1 MSNPYNRPNPVPLQR
16 DPFQTPT
23 AKRPA
28 DRYYKEAKPARR
40 FSLWRVNTPQLDQH
54 QRARFLSARA
64 KARWTWLAILF
75 VPLLIAGVWA
85 GKYFSAY
92 FDTRSGISAYQ
103 NEDFRQAEKKFE
115 SVLSQ
120 HISRQA
126 AQQHYNHGTVMHMRG
141 FFYKAVM
148 DFEKAFTLA
157 PEAEVEFRCLVMIN
171 LVHSTTGL
179 AQDDAADGQDYAKQ
193 AEALRASGDPA
204 ATDDLGYTADEL
216 QDFADEAFE
225 WAAQGF
231 AEAQEL
237 VLIRRA
243 VCDEADPPQS
253 QQEQD
258 ERDQQ
263 QEEEL
268 EELERQQRESEQ
280 NQSDSQPQEPDG
292 EGGGSEED
300 EEQQRQQELED
311 RNNQAQQ
318 NREDGEEREAGGDQ
332 PDGSGGGG
340 QGDQQGG
347 GGGQGDQQG
356 GGGSDP
362 GDQQGGGDGQG
373 TEQDGDG
380 EEDGNGGGGTGQ
392 DGDQGGSSRP
402 TPKW

>member
-1 MSNPYNRPNPVPLQR
+1 MSNPYNRSNPVPQQR
-16 DPFQTPT
+16 DPFQTSATP
-23 AKRPA
+23 KRPA
-28 DRYYKEAKPARR
+28 DRYYKDAKPARR
-40 FSLWRVNTPQLDQH
+40 FSLWRVDTPQLDQH
-54 QRARFLSARA
+54 QRARYLSARA
-64 KARWTWLAILF
+64 KARWTWLAILL

-103 NEDFRQAEKKFE
+103 NEDFRQAQKKFD
-115 SVLSQ
+115 SVLSL

-141 FFYKAVM
+141 NFYEAVA
-148 DFEKAFTLA
+148 DFEQAFILA

-179 AQDDAADGQDYAKQ
+179 AQEDAVEGQDLAKQ
-193 AEALRASGDPA
+193 ADALRASGDPA

-216 QDFADEAFE
+216 QDLADTAFE
-225 WAAQGF
+225 YAAQGF
-231 AEAQEL
+231 ADAQEL

-243 VCDEADPPQS
+243 VCDEANPPQS

-268 EELERQQRESEQ
+268 EELERQQQESEQ
-280 NQSDSQPQEPDG
+280 NQSDAQPQEPDG
-292 EGGGSEED
+292 EGGNSEE

-311 RNNQAQQ
+311 RNNEAQQ
-318 NREDGEEREAGGDQ
+318 NREDGEERENGGDQ
-332 PDGSGGGG
+332 PDGEGGGG

-347 GGGQGDQQG
+347 S
-356 GGGSDP
+356 GSDP
-362 GDQQGGGDGQG
+362 GDQQGGGGNQG
-373 TEQDGDG
+373 NNQDGDG
-380 EEDGNGGGGTGQ
+380 NEDGSGGAGTGQ
-392 DGDQGGSSRP
+392 DGNQGGSSRP